1 MLSARFNE
9 VQMHPGETLEIVR
22 ADEDGGFAL
31 LTLGEQEV
39 SIDLYYD
46 EHGRAVALLHLEQPD
61 CWLSITQPGALG
73 EHARAMLT
81 ERTPCM

>member
-9 VQMHPGETLEIVR
+9 VQMRPGETLEIIR

-46 EHGRAVALLHLEQPD
+46 EHGNAAALLHLEQPD
-61 CWLSITQPGALG
+61 RWLLITQPGELG

-81 ERTPCM
+81 EQAPCT